1 MRETR
6 VRSPG
11 GEDPLE
17 KEMATHCNILA
28 RKIQWA
34 EESGRLQF
42 MALHGFAKSRTSLSN
57 FTHFQCVYVN
67 SSFSI
72 YPPLPHGNHKFIL
85 LFLIVLFVIL
95 IVSICT
101 VLCQF
106 FIIYFWYMGSSPSL
120 LRIGFLQ
127 LSYEGCYLVVVFGL
141 LIVVASLTEELRLQ
155 ARRLQQLRHIGSA
168 FVI

>member
-1 MRETR
+1 
-6 VRSPG
+6 
-11 GEDPLE
+11 
-17 KEMATHCNILA
+17 MATHSSILA
-28 RKIQWA
+28 WKIPWM
-34 EESGRLQF
+34 EEPGRLQS
-42 MALHGFAKSRTSLSN
+42 MGLQRAQLSD